1 MDIDLLHKAADNE
14 DNSHILNLTKDI
26 ITNAK
31 LDIMDDLPLSDEQK
45 LEFMEKL
52 DDYVYID
59 EIREIRHGTYVR
71 WLNLEDNN
79 DITLAKG
86 GIFCEVR
93 FTDYG
98 MAIQCKNFRNRY
110 YEIRMDNIILFR
122 KLTPQEKVLMCAL
135 TYLNK

>member
-59 EIREIRHGTYVR
+59 EIHEIRHGTYVR